1 MKHVRTLVALLE
13 TVRPLSEGGAQ
24 PLEADISVGIIIKL
38 LSVETN
44 LERNSWVG
52 PLPTSS
58 SRCSG
63 SDIAHIHHRTC
74 GASGNLELRSLSPLC
89 MYTWRRKSFYRRLQS
104 VPSAFFFWQPV
115 RGTGP
120 QVLVVG
126 QRTKLP
132 SCGRS
137 TPLCSAKGPMVHV
150 PPLERSVESPS
161 WVFGSTA

>member
-104 VPSAFFFWQPV
+104 VPSAFFFLATCPGYWTTGVGCRAAHEVTLLWPFHTTMLRQRPD
-115 RGTGP
+115 GTC
-120 QVLVVG
+120 
-126 QRTKLP
+126 T
-132 SCGRS
+132 S
-137 TPLCSAKGPMVHV
+137 TGAIC
-150 PPLERSVESPS
+150 
-161 WVFGSTA
+161 